1 MSLCFKYTTK
11 LPIPQDSVGVFRLF
25 IKLKFTNSHRC
36 RVYGFDEEE
45 KDAGSIYDMLPLKR
59 SAPLSSRRMK
69 YLTFSADDACISKL
83 KCRHFS
89 MCASSLF
96 ICLLVCFQEWDIL
109 LVCRKPVLPA
119 PRSHFIAAEEG
130 FLRTTRAAASKLHN
144 TEWPKRMK
152 SAFSPFYNPLWH

>member
-36 RVYGFDEEE
+36 RIYGFDEEE
-45 KDAGSIYDMLPLKR
+45 KDAGSIYDMTLLKR
-59 SAPLSSRRMK
+59 SAPLSSRRAK

-109 LVCRKPVLPA
+109 LVCRKPAFPA
-119 PRSHFIAAEEG
+119 PGLILLQLKKGSCEQHELQQANCITQKG
-130 FLRTTRAAASKLHN
+130 
-144 TEWPKRMK
+144 
-152 SAFSPFYNPLWH
+152 